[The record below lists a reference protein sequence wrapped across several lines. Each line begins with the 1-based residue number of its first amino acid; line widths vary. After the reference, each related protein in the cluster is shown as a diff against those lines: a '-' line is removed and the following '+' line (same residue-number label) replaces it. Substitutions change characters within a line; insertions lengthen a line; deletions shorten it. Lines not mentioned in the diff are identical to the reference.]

1 MSDATESTI
10 SNGTTS
16 LQRQAGKSME
26 GIASS
31 GEGNS
36 LVAVSQSE
44 VQQIGRMKETLQ
56 YSFKIHSSKADTS
69 KTSRNS
75 TMKSKTS
82 KSSFTNPITSK
93 SERFYTKENA
103 ITDVCGAGLSS
114 DQMREK
120 LYASFRSKGVLE
132 NAKTQLRA
140 NLASVI
146 NESAKIQKVPK
157 SKPESL
163 FAKLSDI
170 LVAEHL
176 KQAKYDY
183 TLSVFKSE
191 SLVSELDIIPTEIL
205 KIMRIH
211 PSTKK
216 YDDLFLSLS
225 QNNTKSFLWS
235 FISNTCGDNSIYLS
249 VACQTEDCETVQEA
263 YMGKNLSKIS
273 EELDVSSKN
282 EFFHRSLSLEER
294 LFQLQQKLEDQKKK
308 ELKQEKERLKDSF
321 VREIKLQERERN
333 KADVDRFKNEIEKSY
348 KELIDSVKQRET
360 EVNEMLV
367 KKQKQIEQE
376 LYERRQDMLKE
387 IEKLKEREYENNR
400 ACDIA
405 MQTIKVEEAKLK
417 TFEEQLRA
425 KELSLQSLEEQ
436 HKIKLKEEILRI
448 KIESQEE
455 KQKLESLLRSQ
466 EVQLQEEK
474 ILFEREKESVLN
486 SKASLVNLN
495 HEKIQLQASLNAALK
510 KISSLTYKSEGLKE
524 KLQEFSDYLQIKE
537 LSVAR
542 KKEIDYLKTRVNEV
556 MKEKQ
561 SIVEQNRKQVKD
573 LMESLLKRNPQ
584 TVEIQRQIEID
595 RNGFIEKEAD
605 LKGKISRMEQQ
616 LRSEISRNNELT
628 HMNEAYLLENKAL
641 RRDVEDLRAANK
653 INAVSHDWHANKI
666 KETEKFGESEKTIF
680 NINVT
685 DSYRK
690 SFEYATPEH
699 ADEKDLCTTS
709 SLMSRPL
716 VTQGRRGII
725 AKLESEASALEDTY
739 RNYQRKE
746 SMRNPSSYGV
756 PHTND
761 YKPLQKYYSVIK
773 HNEVQPSESAKFKST
788 ENQQEEN
795 AATNTE
801 QYDIRT
807 SSSALTAV
815 NNDALF
821 HTKSSKAE
829 RKLLSLNAKDVKRD
843 TKGEKLQDTWNGDH
857 LTEQLLESAVI
868 QRDEGLAETKL
879 VSGAEAFSC
888 LGNREEERSEKSVK
902 SPVRRGLDEPD
913 VKPCL
918 DTGLRGQFS
927 NVYPVNKSGQE
938 LNVDIPRF
946 SLHNDVVSEE
956 HLEENRD
963 FPIKSSCSS
972 SLRSHKSEGLRQN
985 KNENI
990 AIEASVSSH
999 DLIEDLYE
1007 KENMEME
1014 NLSSLSSEKEKE
1026 TAHKSAAADN
1036 VDGDNVSDTFIKKKE
1051 KRREILAGSSYETS
1065 IEKETRID
1073 EEENSIHVENMDTTQ
1088 ERGIE
1093 DDDVELGD
1101 DENQIDP
1108 LMKHYMEMLSRKK
1121 QEDTLDNGEPEQLN
1135 LTDDIKLES
1144 KVSKSE
1150 ISDLLEDEI
1159 EEIEQDPADEFDW

>member
-10 SNGTTS
+10 SNSTTS
-16 LQRQAGKSME
+16 LRRQAEKSME
-26 GIASS
+26 SIAS

-36 LVAVSQSE
+36 SVGVSQSE
-44 VQQIGRMKETLQ
+44 VQQIDRLKATLH
-56 YSFKIHSSKADTS
+56 YSFKSHSSKADTS

-75 TMKSKTS
+75 TIKSKTS
-82 KSSFTNPITSK
+82 TSSYTDPTTSK
-93 SERFYTKENA
+93 SKRFYKKEKA

-114 DQMREK
+114 AQMREK
-120 LYASFRSKGVLE
+120 LFASFRSKGVLE
-132 NAKTQLRA
+132 SAKTQLRA

-146 NESAKIQKVPK
+146 NESAKIQKAQK

-183 TLSVFKSE
+183 TLSIFKSE
-191 SLVSELDIIPTEIL
+191 SSASELDIIPSEIL
-205 KIMRIH
+205 KIMRIN

-216 YDDLFLSLS
+216 YDDLFLLLS
-225 QNNTKSFLWS
+225 QNDTKSFLWN
-235 FISNTCGDNSIYLS
+235 FISNACGDNSIYLS
-249 VACQTEDCETVQEA
+249 VACQTDDCETVKET
-263 YMGKNLSKIS
+263 YIGKNLSKIS
-273 EELDVSSKN
+273 EELDVSYKN

-294 LFQLQQKLEDQKKK
+294 LFQLQKKLEDQKKK
-308 ELKQEKERLKDSF
+308 ELKLEKERLKDTF

-333 KADVDRFKNEIEKSY
+333 KTDVDRFKNEIEKSY
-348 KELIDSVKQRET
+348 KELIDSVKQREI
-360 EVNEMLV
+360 EVNDMLV

-387 IEKLKEREYENNR
+387 IEKLKEREYENKR

-417 TFEEQLRA
+417 TLEEQLRA

-436 HKIKLKEEILRI
+436 HKNKLKEEILRI

-455 KQKLESLLRSQ
+455 KQKFESLLRSQ
-466 EVQLQEEK
+466 EVKLQEEK
-474 ILFEREKESVLN
+474 VLFECEKESVLN
-486 SKASLVNLN
+486 SKASLTNLN

-510 KISSLTYKSEGLKE
+510 KISILTYKSEGLKE

-542 KKEIDYLKTRVNEV
+542 KKEIDCLKTRVNEV

-561 SIVEQNRKQVKD
+561 SIVEQNRKQVKE
-573 LMESLLKRNPQ
+573 LMESMLKGNPQ
-584 TVEIQRQIEID
+584 TVQIQRQIEID

-605 LKGKISRMEQQ
+605 LKEKISRIEQR

-641 RRDVEDLRAANK
+641 RRDIEELRAANK
-653 INAVSHDWHANKI
+653 INAVSHDWHASKI
-666 KETEKFGESEKTIF
+666 KETEKLGESEKPIF
-680 NINVT
+680 NTNVT
-685 DSYRK
+685 DRYRK
-690 SFEYATPEH
+690 SFEFVTPEH
-699 ADEKDLCTTS
+699 ADEIDLCTTS

-716 VTQGRRGII
+716 VTQGNRDII

-761 YKPLQKYYSVIK
+761 YKPLQEYYSVVK
-773 HNEVQPSESAKFKST
+773 HNEVQPSESAKFKPT
-788 ENQQEEN
+788 KHQQGGN
-795 AATNTE
+795 AATVTE

-807 SSSALTAV
+807 SSSALTAAH
-815 NNDALF
+815 NDALF
-821 HTKSSKAE
+821 HTKSSEAE
-829 RKLLSLNAKDVKRD
+829 GKFLSLDTKDVKRN

-868 QRDEGLAETKL
+868 QRDEGLAETKIA
-879 VSGAEAFSC
+879 SGAEAFSC
-888 LGNREEERSEKSVK
+888 LGTREV
-902 SPVRRGLDEPD
+902 
-913 VKPCL
+913 
-918 DTGLRGQFS
+918 
-927 NVYPVNKSGQE
+927 VNAE
-938 LNVDIPRF
+938 IPRF
-946 SLHNDVVSEE
+946 LLHNDVVSEE
-956 HLEENRD
+956 HQEDNRD
-963 FPIKSSCSS
+963 FAIKSSCSS
-972 SLRSHKSEGLRQN
+972 SLRSHKSEGLRQD
-985 KNENI
+985 KSENS
-990 AIEASVSSH
+990 EANVTSH
-999 DLIEDLYE
+999 DLIEDLYR

-1014 NLSSLSSEKEKE
+1014 NLSSLSSAKE
-1026 TAHKSAAADN
+1026 TARKAATADN
-1036 VDGDNVSDTFIKKKE
+1036 VDGDDVSDTFINNKE
-1051 KRREILAGSSYETS
+1051 NRRETLAGSSYETS
-1065 IEKETRID
+1065 NEKETRID
-1073 EEENSIHVENMDTTQ
+1073 EEENSIHVEKMDSTQ
-1088 ERGIE
+1088 EKVLE
-1093 DDDVELGD
+1093 NDDVEEGD

-1121 QEDTLDNGEPEQLN
+1121 QEENLDNGEPEQLN

-1150 ISDLLEDEI
+1150 VSDLLEDEI
-1159 EEIEQDPADEFDW
+1159 EEIEQDPVDEFDW